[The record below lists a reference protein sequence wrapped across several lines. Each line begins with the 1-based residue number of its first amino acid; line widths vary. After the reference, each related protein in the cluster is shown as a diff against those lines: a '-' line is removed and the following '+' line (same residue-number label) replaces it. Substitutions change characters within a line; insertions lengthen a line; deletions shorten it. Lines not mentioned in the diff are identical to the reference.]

1 MCTILDNDVVAAVFR
16 PDPCPGAREFK
27 RWIEAGGARLVVGG
41 KNLRELCKN
50 RAFRAWLQEALRQ
63 GKATSVPDSRVDKE
77 AESLR
82 QSASFKSNDEHVLA
96 LARLSGARLLYSRDG
111 PLGDDFKGRT
121 SARGASWQGLPGEEG
136 RRVPALAAESAE
148 PVRELKRA
156 SAKASLARN
165 SALLKPQ
172 PRKLGDCQG
181 LNSTHTPSLSPLARS
196 LIDLREQPGG
206 GLPAPGL

>member
-41 KNLRELCKN
+41 KNLRELCEN

-63 GKATSVPDSRVDKE
+63 SKATSVPDSRVDKE

-111 PLGDDFKGRT
+111 PLGDDFKDVRLLGKP
-121 SARGASWQGLPGEEG
+121 RGKVYPEKKGAGC
-136 RRVPALAAESAE
+136 RRWLQSQQNLCA
-148 PVRELKRA
+148 
-156 SAKASLARN
+156 N
-165 SALLKPQ
+165 
-172 PRKLGDCQG
+172 
-181 LNSTHTPSLSPLARS
+181 
-196 LIDLREQPGG
+196 
-206 GLPAPGL
+206 